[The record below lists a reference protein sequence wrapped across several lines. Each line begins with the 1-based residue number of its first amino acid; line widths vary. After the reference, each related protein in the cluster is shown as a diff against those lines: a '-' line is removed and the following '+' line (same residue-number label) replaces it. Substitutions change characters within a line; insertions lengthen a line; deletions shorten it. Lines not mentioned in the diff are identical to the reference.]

1 MKIKT
6 HALYTRL
13 AALVLLAGLLPSS
26 ANATELTA
34 REIMQKVQDRD
45 TGDHGISDMEMI
57 LIDKKGHQRSR
68 KIRRYSKYQGEDKQT
83 SLFFLTPASV
93 KNTAFL
99 TYDYDDTEK
108 DDDQW
113 LYLPAL
119 RKSKR
124 IASSDKSGSFMG
136 SDFNYSD
143 MTDKNLAAYTY
154 KILKEAK
161 VRGDK
166 TWVIEAIPQTKKE
179 IEESGYKKS
188 IIFVRQDNFVGVRA
202 LHWVNKGKRMK
213 YLDIKKLQQI
223 DGIWTATE
231 MSMTSKEGKST
242 LHKTILKFSNVHY
255 NQKLNKTTFS
265 LRGIEKGL

>member
-1 MKIKT
+1 MKLFKQILIT
-6 HALYTRL
+6 VSSLTLLGVSLTSVHA
-13 AALVLLAGLLPSS
+13 AD
-26 ANATELTA
+26 LTA

-45 TGDHGISDMEMI
+45 SGDHGISDMEMI
-57 LIDKKGHQRSR
+57 LIDKKGHKRIR
-68 KIRRYSKYQGEDKQT
+68 KIHRFSKYQGEDRQT
-83 SLFFLTPASV
+83 SMFFLTPASV

-99 TYDYDDTEK
+99 TYDYDDPNK

-143 MTDKNLAAYTY
+143 MTDKNLDAYQY

-161 VRGDK
+161 VRDHK
-166 TWVIEAIPQTKKE
+166 TWVIEALPQTQKE

-188 IIFVRQDNFVGVRA
+188 IVFVRQDNFVAVRA
-202 LHWVNKGKRMK
+202 LHWANQGKRMK
-213 YLDIKKLQQI
+213 YLDMPKLQQI
-223 DGIWTATE
+223 DGIWTPLE
-231 MSMTSKEGKST
+231 MSMTSKEGKT
-242 LHKTILKFSNVHY
+242 TVHKTLLKFSNVHY
-255 NQKLNKTTFS
+255 NQKLDEATFT